1 MRTINKID
9 EIIKKAVDEG
19 IKAGYAIKR
28 KEISNYHRRTE
39 KLLYS
44 YMDLKKSIEAFKEEL
59 KELKKYGLKGKSKSI
74 VYMPSG
80 SRMGADD
87 LLDAKIQ
94 DINYRIQ
101 RAEREIKRIDN
112 ALEAVKNDRWYII
125 IELKYFKNMCDEE
138 ISEIDII
145 KCDPS
150 TVRRHKNRLVSKI
163 AIRLFGAD
171 AL

>member
-1 MRTINKID
+1 MEPKKI
-9 EIIKKAVDEG
+9 ENIIKKAVDEG
-19 IKAGYAIKR
+19 IKAGYNIR
-28 KEISNYHRRTE
+28 KNEVSNYHRRTE

-44 YMDLKKSIEAFKEEL
+44 YNDLKKSIVAFKDEL
-59 KELKKYGLKGKSKSI
+59 QELNKYGLKGKSKSI

-87 LLDAKIQ
+87 LLEARVQDLNYKIQ
-94 DINYRIQ
+94 S
-101 RAEREIKRIDN
+101 AEREIKRIDN
-112 ALEAVKNDRWYII
+112 ALEAVQDDKWFGII
-125 IELKYFKNMCDEE
+125 KLKYFENMSDED
-138 ISEIDII
+138 IAEIDEF